1 MSGNGNYFSWA
12 NISEMTDI
20 DSHIRYATDLFNEY
34 EWDDESRA
42 SLEKRLSAIADKQN
56 DKLLNISVIG
66 EFSTGKSSFINAIV
80 GYELLAI
87 NAMQGTTVAI
97 TIIEFDKEF
106 SITIYDA
113 QGKVSTQSYESIQR
127 LKDELH
133 KYTTDPS
140 YANQISHIKVTL
152 PSEILKNGFRIIDT
166 PGTNS
171 LELWHEEIT
180 VRAINEMSDLSII
193 LTAAQQAM
201 PETFTTFIGKRLG
214 DNIMDCAFIANK
226 IDLIKEKERDGII
239 QFIETKVKH
248 TFNTDTPLVLP
259 FAAVALT
266 NSFTDE
272 KVDVDENSLILTR
285 NSLQSLLSHAAKRK
299 VQAQARKT
307 LQLTDAMYSTLT
319 KYINNIAEEY
329 MQQLQ
334 LLERSKQTDLK
345 PFIQQQINERARSF
359 NDNIIEIQNSF
370 YKKANS
376 IVSEYIRKINKKI
389 DGHTT
394 LDSLN
399 NYVKCNLSDE
409 IEVAGKTA
417 AGKFDPKYKEV
428 KEKYITEITHF
439 QEEFKN
445 EFEKLNI
452 LPIEF
457 KAKPNNIKRRISGKS
472 ANIGPVKELI
482 TQELSNE
489 NRAYGGGVVTGAA
502 IGTMF
507 APGIGT
513 FLGALAGLFAGGH
526 FAPDVNEVKGKI
538 KNKLKAPLK
547 SYFSSV
553 TSDCISNFNTYI
565 HDVNSNIEKEIN
577 AYLSTYSS
585 TVREEIKKWEEQQG
599 ALNKKI
605 NDIRMETDRIKT
617 RQHSIR
623 NIMNNIK

>member
-1 MSGNGNYFSWA
+1 MGENGNYFSWE

-20 DSHIRYATDLFNEY
+20 DSHIRYATDLFNRY

-42 SLEKRLSAIADKQN
+42 SLAKQLNVIADKQN
-56 DKLLNISVIG
+56 DRLLNISVIG
-66 EFSTGKSSFINAIV
+66 EFSTGKSSFINALV

-113 QGKVSTQSYESIQR
+113 QGKVSALRYESIQR
-127 LKDELH
+127 VRDELH

-140 YANQISHIKVTL
+140 YAKQISHIKVTL

-180 VRAINEMSDLSII
+180 MRAINEMSDLSII
-193 LTAAQQAM
+193 LTSAQQAI
-201 PETFTTFIGKRLG
+201 PETLSTFISKTLG
-214 DNIMDCAFIANK
+214 DNIKDCAFIANK
-226 IDLIKEKERDGII
+226 IDLIRKKERDGII
-239 QFIETKVKH
+239 EFIETKVKH
-248 TFNTDTPLVLP
+248 TFNTDSPLVLP

-272 KVDVDENSLILTR
+272 KVDVDENCLILTR
-285 NSLQSLLSHAAKRK
+285 NSLQSMLSHAAKRK

-319 KYINNIAEEY
+319 KYINNIAEGY

-345 PFIQQQINERARSF
+345 PFIQLQINERARSF

-370 YKKANS
+370 YKKANTL
-376 IVSEYIRKINKKI
+376 VSEFTRKINKKI
-389 DGHTT
+389 NVHANLGT
-394 LDSLN
+394 LNAYIKGELPCD
-399 NYVKCNLSDE
+399 
-409 IEVAGKTA
+409 IETMGKTA
-417 AGKFDPKYKEV
+417 TGKFNPKYKEV
-428 KEKYITEITHF
+428 KEKYIAEIIHF

-457 KAKPNNIKRRISGKS
+457 KVKPQNIKRKIRRNS
-472 ANIGPVKELI
+472 ANIDQVNELI
-482 TQELSNE
+482 TQELSYE
-489 NRAYGGGVVTGAA
+489 NYSLYASIGIGGF
-502 IGTMF
+502 IGTLIT
-507 APGIGT
+507 PGIGS
-513 FLGALAGLFAGGH
+513 FIGAVVGWLASAQ
-526 FAPDVNEVKGKI
+526 FAPDVNVVKGKI
-538 KNKLKAPLK
+538 KDKLSAPLK
-547 SYFSSV
+547 SYFSSI
-553 TSDCISNFNTYI
+553 TSDCITNFNTYI

-577 AYLSTYSS
+577 TYLSTYSS
-585 TVREEIKKWEEQQG
+585 TVQEEIKKWEEQQG

-605 NDIRMETDRIKT
+605 NDIRMETDRIKA

-623 NIMNNIK
+623 NIMNSLK